1 MGRKKKPKPNAF
13 TVVVEYYGGPQDG
26 HTKVI
31 HTEVDPFEPEALPEQ
46 IEFTFEVETPSGQV
60 KSHYHYTKGTVN
72 RTTGV
77 VAGYKASYYY
87 KGSIK
92 DNPS

>member
-1 MGRKKKPKPNAF
+1 VGRKKKPKPNF

-31 HTEVDPFEPEALPEQ
+31 HTEVDPFEPEALPEL
-46 IEFTFEVETPSGQV
+46 IEFTFPVETPTGQQL
-60 KSHYHYTKGTVN
+60 SNYHYTKGTVD

-77 VAGYKASYYY
+77 VGGYKASYYY
-87 KGSIK
+87 KGSTK
-92 DNPS
+92 GGPS